1 MRSLPTFRRWK
12 VCGYF
17 TLQIICTLQPF
28 YKQTLKG
35 LQEGIGSLALGRML
49 AITLGGDEAFLALE
63 IGTLTAPVQY

>member
-1 MRSLPTFRRWK
+1 M
-12 VCGYF
+12 
-17 TLQIICTLQPF
+17 
-28 YKQTLKG
+28 KG